1 MLSRTNVTLAALALL
16 CAGAVMAQESRGAV
30 AGLVKDSSG
39 AAVAGASVVATHLA
53 TNVATHTVTN
63 PGGQYTL
70 LYLTPGRY
78 AVSAEVPG
86 FKKAVREVDV
96 RVADRLTVDLTLE
109 PGGQQE
115 TVEVR
120 AGTPLLEVSTGSA
133 GQVIDAQRINL
144 LPLSDGNPFVLSRL
158 AAGTAYTGDLKFSRP
173 FDNAGTSS
181 IVADGAPGTNGG
193 NEFTL
198 DGSPNMAH
206 GRRVAYVPPSD
217 AVEEFKVETATYD
230 AQQGHTAGATVNV
243 VLKSGTNDWHGT
255 AYEFYRSDSISA
267 NDFFLNRAGRPRAPL
282 SYNRFG
288 GSLGGPVLLPGY
300 SGRDRTFFMVT
311 YEGLKDEFPEPG
323 TFTVPTEAER
333 RGDFLALLRQGIVI
347 YDPSTAVRLPDG
359 RIQRQPF
366 PGNIIPSN
374 RLSPV
379 ALSYL
384 NLYPAPNQSGDA
396 QGRDNYIGPNGR
408 GDSFNSMTAR
418 IDHKLSDSH
427 RFFVRYTWNNRREN
441 RGNWTGEVNGVRPI
455 GNYLFRVNN
464 AFTYDHVYTHS
475 ASTLVN
481 LRVGFARFN
490 EPNVRQHQGN
500 FDPKSL
506 GFSSRTAAFFGDAS
520 YVPRFEFPT
529 DTYSNIGQDVGDK
542 RATNVY
548 SVQPTLTRLMGNH
561 SLRVGYDFR
570 MLRDNSYPAN
580 HPAGRYDFN
589 TDFTRGPLDNSP
601 GQFGQQLAAMMLG
614 QPTGG
619 FIDRTA
625 SRANQSLYH
634 AGFVQDDWKVSRRL
648 TLNLGLRYEYEGP
661 ITERFDRNIR
671 GFDTTLT
678 SPIEEAARRAYAA
691 SPVPEVGAAD
701 FRVKG
706 GLTFLDRDH
715 RGFWN
720 ADKNNF
726 QPRVGFAFQ
735 AGDKT
740 VIRGGWGI
748 YSMPVVM
755 ENAILGGNGVSP
767 FQQQGFSQ
775 STNIVPTL
783 DGGLT
788 FRANLTDPFTDGV
801 LDPPGSSLG
810 AATFLGR
817 DINFVPQDRKNAQNM
832 RWSAGFQRELPGKWV
847 FEAAYVGTRGY
858 DLAVGVMD
866 GTNLRGIDINA
877 VPERYL
883 SRSPVRDA
891 AVINFLT
898 ANVPNP
904 FRGLLPGTSL
914 NGSTV
919 QRQQLLR
926 PFPEFGIIR
935 TDRYDG
941 TSRYHSGQFRLEKR
955 FSGGYSLLLAYTVS
969 RSTETFSLLNSTD
982 ARPEKRL
989 AESDIPHRFVASGI
1003 WELPFGKGRRFELGG
1018 VARALLGGWSVQ
1030 GIYNLQSGRP
1040 LTFGNLYYDG
1050 DPSRLKADWSN
1061 VDRVFDTSG
1070 FYFHDAAV
1078 QTNGVDDPAKQRAD
1092 SHIRLANNIRTFPSR
1107 PGIRTQ
1113 PVQFLDAS
1121 LIKTVS
1127 FGNSVRLQLRFEAIN
1142 ALNHPIFD
1150 TPNLDPTSSN
1160 FGKTTSQFNIP
1171 RNYQLA
1177 AKVIF

>member
-1 MLSRTNVTLAALALL
+1 MQAKLPPLVAVLVLSAAPLR
-16 CAGAVMAQESRGAV
+16 AQESRGAIT
-30 AGLVKDSSG
+30 GQVKDSSG
-39 AAVAGASVVATHLA
+39 ANVPGAAVVATHVT
-53 TNVATHTVTN
+53 TNVASHTVTSSS
-63 PGGQYTL
+63 GQYAL
-70 LYLTPGRY
+70 LYLAPGRY
-78 AVSAEVPG
+78 AVSAEMPG
-86 FKKAVREVDV
+86 FKKAAREVEV

-158 AAGTAYTGDLKFSRP
+158 AAGTAYIGDLKFSRP

-181 IVADGAPGTNGG
+181 LVADGAPGTNGG

-267 NDFFLNRAGRPRAPL
+267 NDFFLNRAGKPRAPL
-282 SYNRFG
+282 SYNRYG

-333 RGDFLALLRQGIVI
+333 KGDFSALLRQGITI
-347 YDPSTAVRLPDG
+347 YDPLTAVRLPDG
-359 RIQRQPF
+359 RIQRTPF
-366 PGNIIPSN
+366 PGNMIPTN

-379 ALSYL
+379 ALAYL
-384 NLYPAPNQSGDA
+384 NLYPLPNQAGDA
-396 QGRDNYIGPNGR
+396 QGRDNFIGPNGR
-408 GDSFNSMTAR
+408 GDTFNSVTTR

-441 RGNWTGEVNGVRPI
+441 RGNWTGELDGVRPT

-464 AFTYDHVYTHS
+464 AFTYDHVYTRS
-475 ASTLVN
+475 ATTLVN

-490 EPNVRQHQGN
+490 EPNVRQHQGS

-529 DTYSNIGQDVGDK
+529 NPDTYSNLGDSVGDK

-570 MLRDNSYPAN
+570 MLRDNSYPSH

-601 GQFGQQLAAMMLG
+601 GQFGQQLAAFLLG

-634 AGFVQDDWKVSRRL
+634 AGFVQDDWRVSRRL
-648 TLNLGLRYEYEGP
+648 TLNVGLRYEYEGP
-661 ITERFDRNIR
+661 ITERYDRNIR
-671 GFDTTLT
+671 GFDTTIS
-678 SPIEEAARRAYAA
+678 SPIEASARQAYAA
-691 SPVPEVGAAD
+691 NPIPEIAAAD
-701 FRVKG
+701 FKVKG
-706 GLTFLDRDH
+706 GLTFLDKDH

-735 AGDKT
+735 ADDKT
-740 VIRGGWGI
+740 VMRGGWGI
-748 YSMPVVM
+748 YSLPVVM
-755 ENAILGGNGVSP
+755 ENALPSTAAGNDGFSP

-775 STNIVPTL
+775 STNVVPTL

-788 FRANLTDPFTDGV
+788 FRANLTDPFPDGV
-801 LDPPGSSLG
+801 TDPPGSSLG
-810 AATFLGR
+810 PATFLGR
-817 DINFVPQDRKNAQNM
+817 DINFSPPDRRNAQNM
-832 RWSAGFQRELPGKWV
+832 RWSVGFQRELPGKWV
-847 FEAAYVGTRGY
+847 FEAAYVGSRGY
-858 DLAVGVMD
+858 DLPVGV
-866 GTNLRGIDINA
+866 TNDDRLRAVDINA
-877 VPERYL
+877 VPRQYL
-883 SRSPVRDA
+883 
-891 AVINFLT
+891 
-898 ANVPNP
+898 
-904 FRGLLPGTSL
+904 
-914 NGSTV
+914 
-919 QRQQLLR
+919 
-926 PFPEFGIIR
+926 
-935 TDRYDG
+935 
-941 TSRYHSGQFRLEKR
+941 
-955 FSGGYSLLLAYTVS
+955 
-969 RSTETFSLLNSTD
+969 
-982 ARPEKRL
+982 
-989 AESDIPHRFVASGI
+989 
-1003 WELPFGKGRRFELGG
+1003 
-1018 VARALLGGWSVQ
+1018 
-1030 GIYNLQSGRP
+1030 
-1040 LTFGNLYYDG
+1040 
-1050 DPSRLKADWSN
+1050 
-1061 VDRVFDTSG
+1061 
-1070 FYFHDAAV
+1070 
-1078 QTNGVDDPAKQRAD
+1078 
-1092 SHIRLANNIRTFPSR
+1092 
-1107 PGIRTQ
+1107 
-1113 PVQFLDAS
+1113 
-1121 LIKTVS
+1121 
-1127 FGNSVRLQLRFEAIN
+1127 
-1142 ALNHPIFD
+1142 
-1150 TPNLDPTSSN
+1150 
-1160 FGKTTSQFNIP
+1160 
-1171 RNYQLA
+1171 
-1177 AKVIF
+1177 

>member
-1 MLSRTNVTLAALALL
+1 MVSRTNVTLAALALL

-39 AAVAGASVVATHLA
+39 APVAGASVVATHLA
-53 TNVATHTVTN
+53 TNVASHTVTN
-63 PGGQYTL
+63 ANGQYAL
-70 LYLTPGRY
+70 LYLMPGRY
-78 AVSAEVPG
+78 SVSTELPG
-86 FKKAVREVDV
+86 FKRAVREVDV
-96 RVADRLTVDLTLE
+96 RVADRLTVDLTVE

-181 IVADGAPGTNGG
+181 IVADGAAGG

-243 VLKSGTNDWHGT
+243 VLKSGTNAFHGT

-267 NDFFLNRAGRPRAPL
+267 NDFFLNRASKPRAPL
-282 SYNRFG
+282 SYNRYG

-300 SGRDRTFFMVT
+300 RGRDRTFFMVT

-333 RGDFLALLRQGIVI
+333 QGDFSALLRQGIVI
-347 YDPSTAVRLPDG
+347 YDPLTAVRLPDG

-366 PGNIIPSN
+366 PGNIIPAN

-379 ALSYL
+379 ALNYL
-384 NLYPAPNQSGDA
+384 NLYPLPNQGGDA
-396 QGRDNYIGPNGR
+396 QGRDNFIGPNGR
-408 GDSFNSMTAR
+408 GDTFNSVTAR

-441 RGNWTGEVNGVRPI
+441 RGNWTGEMNGVRPI
-455 GNYLFRVNN
+455 GNFLFRVNN
-464 AFTYDHVYTHS
+464 AFTYDHVYSHS
-475 ASTLVN
+475 ASTLLN
-481 LRVGFARFN
+481 LRVGFSRFN
-490 EPNVRQHQGN
+490 EPNVRQHEGN

-506 GFSSRTAAFFGDAS
+506 GFSSRTASFFGDAS
-520 YVPRFEFPT
+520 YVPRFEFQPAN
-529 DTYSNIGQDVGDK
+529 TYDNIGQDLGSR
-542 RATNVY
+542 RATNMY

-561 SLRVGYDFR
+561 SVRVGYDFR
-570 MLRDNSYPAN
+570 MLRDNSYPSS
-580 HPAGRYDFN
+580 HPAGRYDFS

-601 GQFGQQLAAMMLG
+601 GQFGQQLASMLLG

-661 ITERFDRNIR
+661 VTERYDRNIR

-691 SPVPEVGAAD
+691 TPIPEVGAAD

-706 GLTFLDRDH
+706 GLTFLDRDQ
-715 RGFWN
+715 RSFWN

-726 QPRVGFAFQ
+726 QPRLGFAFQ
-735 AGDKT
+735 ANDKT
-740 VIRGGWGI
+740 VLRGGWAI
-748 YSMPVVM
+748 YTVPFLM
-755 ENAILGGNGVSP
+755 ESGPGGGDLDP
-767 FQQQGFSQ
+767 FRQFGFSQ

-783 DGGLT
+783 DSGLT
-788 FRANLTDPFTDGV
+788 FRANLTDPFPDGV
-801 LDPPGSSLG
+801 TDPP
-810 AATFLGR
+810 AASQGLSTFLGR
-817 DINFVPQDRKNAQNM
+817 GIEFIPQDRKNGQSM
-832 RWSAGFQRELPGKWV
+832 RWSIGFQRELPGQWV
-847 FEAAYVGTRGY
+847 FEAAYVGSCGY
-858 DLAVGVMD
+858 DLTVGVMD
-866 GTNLRGIDINA
+866 GTNIRGIDINA

-883 SRSPVRDA
+883 SHNPVRDP

-904 FRGLLPGTSL
+904 FRGLLPGTTL
-914 NGSTV
+914 NGSTI

-926 PFPEFGIIR
+926 PFPEFGTIR
-935 TDRYDG
+935 SERYDG
-941 TSRYHSGQFRLEKR
+941 DSMYNAGQFRLEKR
-955 FSGGYSLLLAYTVS
+955 FSGGYSLLLTYTLS
-969 RSTETFSLLNSTD
+969 RFTERVTLLNSTD
-982 ARPEKRL
+982 ATAEKRL
-989 AESDIPHRFVASGI
+989 ADGDIPHRFVASGV
-1003 WELPFGKGRRFELGG
+1003 WELPFGKGRRFELSGAG
-1018 VARALLGGWSVQ
+1018 RALLGGWSLQ
-1030 GIYNLQSGRP
+1030 GIYNVQSGRP
-1040 LTFGNLYYDG
+1040 LTFGNLFFDG

-1061 VDRVFDTSG
+1061 VDRVFDTGG

-1078 QTNGVDDPAKQRAD
+1078 QTNGADDPVKQRND
-1092 SHIRLANNIRTFPSR
+1092 QRIRLANNVRTFPSR
-1107 PGIRTQ
+1107 PGIRRQ
-1113 PVQFLDAS
+1113 PVQFLDVS
-1121 LIKTVS
+1121 VIKTIS
-1127 FGNSVRLQLRFEAIN
+1127 FNRDVRLQLRFEAIN
-1142 ALNHPIFD
+1142 AFNHPIFD

-1177 AKVIF
+1177 AKLIF